1 VKSRAVTI
9 FVGFVHDFSAGI
21 WVGAT
26 FAIWW
31 LSRASV
37 SPALAPQLSGL
48 KQGLFFIALACVA
61 VVMLAGVGRTF
72 TYATTAGIYGDDAEA
87 LRKRMLLIKHAVLLA
102 VFGVGTVWQYFMVY
116 R

>member
-1 VKSRAVTI
+1 VKSRAATI
-9 FVGFVHDFSAGI
+9 FVGFVHDFAAGI

-37 SPALAPQLSGL
+37 TSALASQLFGL
-48 KQGLFFIALACVA
+48 KQGLFFIALGCVA
-61 VVMLAGVGRTF
+61 VVMLAGAGRTF
-72 TYATTAGIYGDDAEA
+72 TYAATAGVYGEDAEE

-102 VFGVGTVWQYFMVY
+102 VFAVGTVWQYFAVY